1 MRTSTSMDS
10 TAAVVFTLSGNSA
23 AGLETAG
30 VGKTDPFR
38 KRKTKRGI
46 KLPSLDVRVGLS
58 VVRPEFGKGKFCQ
71 LKNVV
76 NFFFLSNM
84 FLFYLIL
91 HFLKMCL

>member
-10 TAAVVFTLSGNSA
+10 AAAAAAVFTFSGDSA

-30 VGKTDPFR
+30 VGKTDQFR

-58 VVRPEFGKGKFCQ
+58 LVRPEFGKGKFCQ

-76 NFFFLSNM
+76 NFFF
-84 FLFYLIL
+84 F
-91 HFLKMCL
+91 K